1 MKHLLRLDQ
10 RVWIGHP
17 ETSRHERMFQMIK
30 DKGDKEAL
38 ALAIDVID
46 TLRGQGYL
54 DFKNTRKNLFE
65 MLRE

>member
-1 MKHLLRLDQ
+1 
-10 RVWIGHP
+10 
-17 ETSRHERMFQMIK
+17 MFQMIK

-46 TLRGQGYL
+46 ILREQGYL

>member
-1 MKHLLRLDQ
+1 MKHLLRLDR
-10 RVWIGHP
+10 RVWIGPP

-30 DKGDKEAL
+30 DNGDKEAL

-54 DFKNTRKNLFE
+54 DFKNTRENLFE